1 LKHTGA
7 GVLSMANSGPNTNG
21 SQFFITL
28 APTPWLDGKHTIFGR
43 VKSGMKIVQ
52 RMGLVKV
59 GAEDRPVEEVR
70 IVEARILKNDDD
82 L

>member
-1 LKHTGA
+1 
-7 GVLSMANSGPNTNG
+7 VSLSDPA
-21 SQFFITL
+21 FAVITL

-59 GAEDRPVEEVR
+59 GAEDRPAEEVS
-70 IVEARILKNDDD
+70 IVSARVLQGEDDI
-82 L
+82 